1 MGVKQMVTE
10 KYLKKKRTVALH
22 IQQTALV
29 SVRKR
34 ELSQTGIRV
43 YANGCL
49 GVAGALGACDE
60 GELAARARENLGLK
74 LPYPYEPSS
83 GVVMAVDSRR
93 GEMIPEEGFVA
104 EIEEFLS
111 ELRRAQPDFLF
122 FNQIK
127 EEWSE
132 TRLVNEKGLD
142 LWSQN
147 EYIAFNLLFKEKGSP
162 NICDGVAGYAGKRY
176 DRAEV
181 LKLVNRVCNA
191 YKNPVPLKKTGTRPV
206 FFLESDAP
214 VGSIINEL
222 SGLNFAAGGSLFA
235 KKRGKK
241 VFNSKFSLAQT
252 LHPED
257 TAGPFFDA
265 EGVVNEGY
273 RYPLIKDG
281 VILCPYTDKKT
292 AAQYNLP
299 LTGSA
304 VADYDGVPTLGRYG
318 FKISS
323 SGRTVKE
330 LLGGEEGI
338 LIVISGVAGINT
350 GGNFSLPV
358 QLAFAFDGEELI
370 GRLPPLKVTGN
381 AFTIFNKA
389 YRGVSTD
396 KPTPLGGDHFFVT
409 ELKVEK
415 L

>member
-1 MGVKQMVTE
+1 MGAQQMVTE
-10 KYLKKKRTVALH
+10 RYFKKKQTITLQ

-29 SVRKR
+29 SVRRR

-43 YANGCL
+43 YANGRI

-60 GELAARARENLGLK
+60 GELAARARENLSLNI
-74 LPYPYEPSS
+74 PYPYELSS
-83 GVVMAVDSRR
+83 GSMELDSRR
-93 GEMIPEEGFVA
+93 GEMIPEEDLVA

-111 ELRRAQPDFLF
+111 DLRREQPGFLF

-132 TRLVNEKGLD
+132 TRLANDKGLD
-142 LWSQN
+142 LRSQN
-147 EYIAFNLLFKEKGSP
+147 EYISLALFFKEKDSL
-162 NICDGVAGYAGKRY
+162 NIFDGMVGYSGKRY

-181 LKLVNRVCNA
+181 MNLVNRVCAA
-191 YKNPVPLKKTGTRPV
+191 YKNPVALKKPGIRPV
-206 FFLESDAP
+206 VFLESHAP
-214 VGSIINEL
+214 VSNIIHEL
-222 SGLNFAAGGSLFA
+222 NGLSFGAKSSLLA

-241 VFNSKFSLAQT
+241 VFSSKFSLAQS
-252 LHPED
+252 LHPDD

-281 VILCPYTDKKT
+281 VVLCPYTDKKT
-292 AAQYNLP
+292 AAKYNLP

-304 VADYDGVPTLGRYG
+304 VAEYDGVPGLGRYG
-318 FKISS
+318 FKIGS

-338 LIVISGVAGINT
+338 LIVMT
-350 GGNFSLPV
+350 GGAGSTPTGYFSLPV
-358 QLAFAFDGEELI
+358 QLAFAFDGEELT
-370 GRLPPLKVTGN
+370 GRLPQLKVSGN
-381 AFTIFNKA
+381 LFTMFGKG

-396 KPTPLGGDHFFVT
+396 KPTPLGGDHFFVVD
-409 ELKVEK
+409 LKVEK